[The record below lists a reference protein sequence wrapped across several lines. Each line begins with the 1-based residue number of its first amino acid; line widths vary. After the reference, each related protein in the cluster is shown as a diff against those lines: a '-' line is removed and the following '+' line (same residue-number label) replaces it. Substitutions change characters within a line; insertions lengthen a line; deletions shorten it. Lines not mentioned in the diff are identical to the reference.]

1 MFYGNSDYAEAVLR
15 ALRGATTEILFAIFR
30 FPTYEN
36 RHSSPSE
43 DIFFELVAA
52 QKRGVK
58 VRVLSNFEGF
68 RLRCANNGLDAK
80 RVPASRLLHA
90 KAFII
95 DGKILLV
102 GSHNFSKSAF
112 SRNYEGSV
120 ATEEFGAIASATEW
134 FNEIWSA
141 V

>member
-36 RHSSPSE
+36 RNSSPSE
-43 DIFFELVAA
+43 DIFFELVSA

-80 RVPASRLLHA
+80 CVPASRLLHA

-95 DGKILLV
+95 DGKILLI

-134 FNEIWSA
+134 FNDIWSA